1 MAGQGDKK
9 KQERKLLE
17 IYAPLKIRNCTTAV
31 KLLLYFNRDWRY
43 GNNFSDKPVRC
54 G

>member
-1 MAGQGDKK
+1 MEGQGDKK

-31 KLLLYFNRDWRY
+31 KLLLFISIGTGDTEIIFQTNL
-43 GNNFSDKPVRC
+43 
-54 G
+54 